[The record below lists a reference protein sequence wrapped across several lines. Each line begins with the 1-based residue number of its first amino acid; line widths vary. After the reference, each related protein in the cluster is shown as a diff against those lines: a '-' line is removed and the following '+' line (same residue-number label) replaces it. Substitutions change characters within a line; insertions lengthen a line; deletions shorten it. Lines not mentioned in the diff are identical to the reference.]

1 MLRKLLIIVM
11 TVLALVH
18 GAWPDMMASGIVPL
32 LLVLSGLAYGVVATD
47 AENPTAY
54 LVVVLAIG
62 MAASVD
68 VLSHIQG
75 IGEFLDAIFDA
86 LMLSLYSSAVTIV
99 VLRAYNRIKQ

>member
-1 MLRKLLIIVM
+1 M

-18 GAWPDMMASGIVPL
+18 GLWPEMIASGIVPL
-32 LLVLSGLAYGVVATD
+32 LLVLSGLAYGAVATD

-62 MAASVD
+62 VAANAD

-75 IGEFLDAIFDA
+75 IGASLDAILDA
-86 LMLSLYSSAVTIV
+86 LVVALYSSAVTIV
-99 VLRAYNRIKQ
+99 VLRAYNRLK

>member
-18 GAWPDMMASGIVPL
+18 SAWPDMMASGIVPL

-62 MAASVD
+62 MAASAD